1 MFREEGFIFEGKLC
15 GSVLVMDF
23 EDRAGVDAY
32 LKSEPYVKEKVWET
46 ITVETMNVVFANKVK

>member
-15 GSVLVMDF
+15 GFVLVMDF
-23 EDRAGVDAY
+23 DDRAGVDAY
-32 LKSEPYVKEKVWET
+32 LESEPYVKEKVWET